1 MDQPQT
7 ILVGT
12 DFSDISDEALRAA
25 ALYAKT
31 FNARVL
37 VTHVFDPTPNV
48 PPVGIACLALAHRFR
63 TIWWIWIGSTST
75 EPVASSSR
83 ASIAIVDG
91 RVERINLR
99 TCPTT

>member
-31 FNARVL
+31 FKSVSY
-37 VTHVFDPTPNV
+37 THLRAHETYE
-48 PPVGIACLALAHRFR
+48 GISDCGLWF
-63 TIWWIWIGSTST
+63 
-75 EPVASSSR
+75 
-83 ASIAIVDG
+83 
-91 RVERINLR
+91 
-99 TCPTT
+99 